1 MGGRR
6 PRLPL
11 DTTGLIRYIQ
21 IMVLRKRLS
30 APGPAIVFVTTTV
43 REWTPVFADT
53 ACAEAALDQHA
64 ETVSFFGY
72 ALAAYVVMP
81 THLHALVG
89 LTNLQHLSQVM
100 QSFKSL
106 TARRLR
112 ALLCPEHI
120 EVFDH
125 NGRFVFWKQR
135 FDDLVIW
142 TEKQFRTKVEY
153 IHNNP
158 VKAGLVE
165 RPVDYPYSSAQDWL
179 TVTEGRVHIDKTWDW
194 IGEPRIGHRK

>member
-1 MGGRR
+1 
-6 PRLPL
+6 
-11 DTTGLIRYIQ
+11 
-21 IMVLRKRLS
+21 MVLRKRLS
-30 APGPAIVFVTTTV
+30 APGPAMVFVTTTV
-43 REWTPVFADT
+43 REWRPVFADQT
-53 ACAEAALDQHA
+53 CAEAALAQLA
-64 ETVSFFGY
+64 ETVAFFGH

-81 THLHALVG
+81 THLHALMG
-89 LTNLQHLSQVM
+89 LGNLQQLSQVM

-112 ALLCPEHI
+112 PLLRSQHM

-142 TEKQFRTKVEY
+142 SEKQFRTKVEY

-165 RPVDYPYSSAQDWL
+165 RAVDYPYSSAQDWL

-194 IGEPRIGHRK
+194 ISELRIGHRK

>member
-1 MGGRR
+1 MF
-6 PRLPL
+6 
-11 DTTGLIRYIQ
+11 
-21 IMVLRKRLS
+21 
-30 APGPAIVFVTTTV
+30 FVTTTV
-43 REWTPVFADT
+43 REWTPAFDDPT
-53 ACAEAALDQHA
+53 CAEAALTQLT
-64 ETVSFFGY
+64 ETVSYFGH
-72 ALAAYVVMP
+72 ALVAYVVMP
-81 THLHALVG
+81 THLHVLMG
-89 LTNLQHLSQVM
+89 LANLQQLSQVM

-112 ALLCPEHI
+112 PLLRQEDM

-142 TEKQFRTKVEY
+142 SEKQFRIKVEY

-165 RPVDYPYSSAQDWL
+165 RAVDYPYSSARDWL
-179 TVTEGRVHIDKTWDW
+179 VGIEERVRIDKTWDW

>member
-1 MGGRR
+1 M
-6 PRLPL
+6 
-11 DTTGLIRYIQ
+11 
-21 IMVLRKRLS
+21 
-30 APGPAIVFVTTTV
+30 VFVTTTV
-43 REWTPVFADT
+43 REWTPVFADSV
-53 ACAEAALDQHA
+53 CAEAALAQLA
-64 ETVSFFGY
+64 ETVAFFGHT
-72 ALAAYVVMP
+72 LAAYVVMP

-89 LTNLQHLSQVM
+89 LGNLQQLSQVM

-112 ALLCPEHI
+112 PLLRPEHI
-120 EVFDH
+120 EVFNH

-142 TEKQFRTKVEY
+142 SEKQFRTKVEY

-158 VKAGLVE
+158 VKAGLVD
-165 RPVDYPYSSAQDWL
+165 RSVDYPYSSARDWL
-179 TVTEGRVHIDKTWDW
+179 AGIEGQVHIEKTWNW